1 MKLEYTKFTE
11 RSLQGGKMTT
21 KRLIHEFVINESKL
35 FQNNDFSLLT
45 TSVIADELHI
55 SRSLTSQ
62 YLNDLYAEGLLV
74 KILSRPVYYLDK
86 DVVKNRFQISTL
98 SDDYLSIKEFFE
110 DINSQKPK
118 DVFESVIGHDGSLS
132 QVINQIKSSLSYP
145 SRGLGIILYGPQGSG
160 KKYLV
165 DVIGKYCKENEIID
179 SSQVVYYLNYIGDS
193 SSQDK
198 LLFGTDEEEGIL
210 ENKSIGI
217 VYVENPEGLSQK
229 NQYKLA
235 NIIKDGYYQKKNK
248 VIKVNCRFIFA
259 SIKEPKLVFEYSL
272 LQSLP
277 IICNIKNYDQRP
289 AREKEQFIIKFFKQ
303 EQMRLNLKIHISY
316 RLLEVLI
323 QLKFDRDLHELEK
336 CITRICVNALQS
348 AKDNNLY
355 CHVYHLPDE
364 RIANISRKVIKEA
377 GKILTIDEYNYDE
390 NSDKLILM
398 YDKLIVDFSK
408 QRNGLITYD
417 EMLKLQYETM
427 RNYYDLLIF
436 NTDYERDEILGLENI
451 IDEVLSSI
459 KSVNQINI
467 PTNCS
472 FVLSRMLINTTFPTK
487 KIIRWE
493 EKNKNDLNHLSNLLK
508 EEMSDIYILSKEI
521 AGLIYQQTELI
532 LNDYNLIF
540 FIINI
545 YFYNDEVKTKTTA
558 AVIVSHGYSTASSIA
573 DAANHLL
580 NEHVFD
586 AFDMPLDS
594 SSAEII
600 IKVNDYICMNPHYK
614 NLILLVDMGSLELI
628 AEQVTSDINIGVINN
643 ISTSIALHVGSMI
656 QQQFELD
663 HILKKAS
670 ESAVVNYKILNRAK
684 KEKAILF
691 VSDAGIAVA
700 DRMVNLFKS
709 SLPKSIDLRFL
720 SYDFNKLLTN
730 SENDPIFEKFDV
742 VLMVKPYSL
751 PIGDIRSVSLED
763 IVNFKEIATVDE
775 ALNEYL
781 DRDHIETF
789 NRNLLKNFSLQNVM
803 QNLTIL
809 NANKLLDYVSEAT
822 LTLEKKLNKKFQS
835 KTIVGIYIHVCFLI
849 ERLVTKTP
857 IQSYKNVN
865 EFEKENMV
873 FINYVN
879 ESFGPMLEHYNV
891 EMPLSEMALLY
902 DYIVNDGQRIT
913 KEGDEF

>member
-1 MKLEYTKFTE
+1 M
-11 RSLQGGKMTT
+11 
-21 KRLIHEFVINESKL
+21 LI
-35 FQNNDFSLLT
+35 Q
-45 TSVIADELHI
+45 
-55 SRSLTSQ
+55 
-62 YLNDLYAEGLLV
+62 
-74 KILSRPVYYLDK
+74 
-86 DVVKNRFQISTL
+86 
-98 SDDYLSIKEFFE
+98 DYLSIKEFFE

-179 SSQVVYYLNYIGDS
+179 SSQEVYYLNYLGDS

-259 SIKEPKLVFEYSL
+259 SIQEPKLVFEYSL

-289 AREKEQFIIKFFKQ
+289 AREKEQFIIKFFKK

-472 FVLSRMLINTTFPTK
+472 FVLSRMLIN
-487 KIIRWE
+487 
-493 EKNKNDLNHLSNLLK
+493 
-508 EEMSDIYILSKEI
+508 
-521 AGLIYQQTELI
+521 
-532 LNDYNLIF
+532 
-540 FIINI
+540 
-545 YFYNDEVKTKTTA
+545 KT
-558 AVIVSHGYSTASSIA
+558 
-573 DAANHLL
+573 
-580 NEHVFD
+580 
-586 AFDMPLDS
+586 
-594 SSAEII
+594 
-600 IKVNDYICMNPHYK
+600 
-614 NLILLVDMGSLELI
+614 
-628 AEQVTSDINIGVINN
+628 
-643 ISTSIALHVGSMI
+643 
-656 QQQFELD
+656 
-663 HILKKAS
+663 
-670 ESAVVNYKILNRAK
+670 
-684 KEKAILF
+684 
-691 VSDAGIAVA
+691 
-700 DRMVNLFKS
+700 
-709 SLPKSIDLRFL
+709 
-720 SYDFNKLLTN
+720 
-730 SENDPIFEKFDV
+730 
-742 VLMVKPYSL
+742 
-751 PIGDIRSVSLED
+751 
-763 IVNFKEIATVDE
+763 
-775 ALNEYL
+775 
-781 DRDHIETF
+781 
-789 NRNLLKNFSLQNVM
+789 
-803 QNLTIL
+803 
-809 NANKLLDYVSEAT
+809 
-822 LTLEKKLNKKFQS
+822 
-835 KTIVGIYIHVCFLI
+835 
-849 ERLVTKTP
+849 
-857 IQSYKNVN
+857 
-865 EFEKENMV
+865 
-873 FINYVN
+873 
-879 ESFGPMLEHYNV
+879 
-891 EMPLSEMALLY
+891 
-902 DYIVNDGQRIT
+902 
-913 KEGDEF
+913 